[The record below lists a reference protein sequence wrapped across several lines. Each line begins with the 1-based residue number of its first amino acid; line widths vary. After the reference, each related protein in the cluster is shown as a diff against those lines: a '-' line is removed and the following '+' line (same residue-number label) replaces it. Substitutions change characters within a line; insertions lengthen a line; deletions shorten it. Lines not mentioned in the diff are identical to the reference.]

1 MTNRSHETGVT
12 KGYEELLTE
21 AIAEITTYSVEEAI
35 DRLDDA
41 VFVDVRD
48 APELDAR
55 GKIPG
60 AIHASRGMLEFHIDP
75 ESSYHIEEFASDEE
89 LLFYCAVG
97 GRSALAVQTAQEM
110 GLSGVANVAGGF
122 EAWTEADGPVADA

>member
-1 MTNRSHETGVT
+1 MTNRSHDMGVT

-21 AIAEITTYSVEEAI
+21 AVAEITTYSVEEAVE
-35 DRLDDA
+35 RFDDA

-48 APELDAR
+48 APELDANGR
-55 GKIPG
+55 IPG

-75 ESSYHIEEFASDEE
+75 ESPYHIEEFASGEE

-122 EAWTEADGPVADA
+122 EAWAEADGPVVDA